1 MAAVV
6 PPPARRSSRCRAPTR
21 AWAIAPALVVTGLV
35 VTALAAPAVAQ
46 RRPSADEVK
55 AAAAFDRG
63 RALLKAGD
71 WDGACAAFADSER
84 LAPAVGTELNLAP
97 CLARAGQLLAAVELL
112 VKAEAGA
119 AALGDAAKLARAR
132 ADLVALRARIP
143 TVVARVPAGRTIGL
157 TIDGAAVAAPTAP
170 TPVDPGP
177 RVLTIAW
184 SGGPPIE
191 RTVVLAEGEAL
202 VLEAPPIEVAP
213 IEVAPVPARAVP
225 PRSGRR
231 IAAYAVGG
239 VGLAAL
245 VGGAAALAI
254 GLGDRAEAEDLAA
267 DPGAGADRFARASAL
282 HADGTTTA
290 NLGVGLML
298 GGGAAVVGATY
309 LWLTGGRTS
318 TAPTVAVGRG
328 GLVVGYAGAF

>member
-1 MAAVV
+1 M
-6 PPPARRSSRCRAPTR
+6 
-21 AWAIAPALVVTGLV
+21 AIAAGLV
-35 VTALAAPAVAQ
+35 VIGFAAPAVGQ
-46 RRPSADEVK
+46 RRQSADEVK

-71 WDGACAAFADSER
+71 WDGACAAFGESER

-112 VKAEAGA
+112 AKAEAGA
-119 AALGDAAKLARAR
+119 SALGESAKLARAR
-132 ADLVALRARIP
+132 ADLAALRARIP
-143 TVVARVPAGRTIGL
+143 TVVARVPAGRTIAL
-157 TIDGAAVAAPTAP
+157 AIDGAAVASPTAP

-177 RVLTIAW
+177 RVLTITW
-184 SGGPPIE
+184 SGGAPIE

-202 VLEAPPIEVAP
+202 VLEAPPIEV
-213 IEVAPVPARAVP
+213 VAASTSRRSPARPA
-225 PRSGRR
+225 PRGSGRR

-239 VGLAAL
+239 VGLAAV

-254 GLGDRAEAEDLAA
+254 GLGDRADAEDLAL
-267 DPGAGADRFARASAL
+267 DPSAGDERFARASEL
-282 HADGTTTA
+282 HADGTATA

-309 LWLTGGRTS
+309 LWLTGRSS
-318 TAPTVAVGRG
+318 TAPTVSVGSG
-328 GLVVGYAGAF
+328 GLLVGYAGAF